1 MQISQKKLFHF
12 FLPFF
17 DIASL
22 SRSVQNKTADEIEL
36 PPEPQGKCSKALQVK
51 TISPKIYVTVL
62 SLIL

>member
-1 MQISQKKLFHF
+1 MQISQKILFHY

-51 TISPKIYVTVL
+51 TISPKTYVTVL